1 MTQST
6 ASLQTV
12 LVNLID
18 LGLVAKQAHWN
29 VCGPNFLSVHTHLD
43 ELTDQLIAWQDEVA
57 ERITALG
64 GYPDGRAATVAS
76 TSSIAPAETGS
87 QGDTAVVRD
96 FAHRLAALS
105 TKISAMFGDVE
116 DDLPTQD
123 ILIGIVSGLDKEAW
137 FFRAQL
143 A

>member
-6 ASLQTV
+6 TALQTV

-18 LGLVAKQAHWN
+18 LGLISKQAHWN
-29 VCGPNFLSVHTHLD
+29 ICGPNFLPVHTHLD

-64 GYPDGRAATVAS
+64 EYPDGRAATVAS
-76 TSSIAPAETGS
+76 TSSIAPADAGA
-87 QGDTAVVRD
+87 QKDTAVVRD
-96 FAHRLAALS
+96 FANRLAALS
-105 TKISAMFGDVE
+105 TKISAMLSDVE
-116 DDLPTQD
+116 DDMPTQD
-123 ILIGIVSGLDKEAW
+123 VLIGIVSGLDKEAW